1 MARKKDGF
9 LRLRINSIILSEIN
23 PAVSELK
30 ALFGLEIE

>member
-9 LRLRINSIILSEIN
+9 TAKDKFDHFVQIN